1 MPTYQYKCE
10 DCGVRFE
17 RFQHFSELPLERCP
31 ECDGAV
37 RRVIQPVGVIFKGS
51 GFYVTDNKK
60 NSALTSKADHKSDG
74 ETKTEAKGE
83 TKAEAKTEAREP
95 AVKSDSKSAAEPKSA
110 DK

>member
-1 MPTYQYKCE
+1 MPTYQYKCD

-17 RFQHFSELPLERCP
+17 RFQHFSEMPLERCP

-60 NSALTSKADHKSDG
+60 NSALTSKADKSES
-74 ETKTEAKGE
+74 ETKTEAKTE
-83 TKAEAKTEAREP
+83 TKP
-95 AVKSDSKSAAEPKSA
+95 AATSTDSKPAAEPAKA
-110 DK
+110 AEK